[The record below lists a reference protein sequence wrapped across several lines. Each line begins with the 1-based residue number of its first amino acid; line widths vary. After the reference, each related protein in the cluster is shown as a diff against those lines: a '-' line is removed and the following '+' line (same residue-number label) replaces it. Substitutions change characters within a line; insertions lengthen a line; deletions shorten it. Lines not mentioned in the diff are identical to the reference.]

1 MGPHGSPDPPEVHYK
16 AYGRSHSETRQERSE
31 RVAQEKAL
39 DFNTINPLRRIFE
52 ESLTFSF
59 IQQGLG
65 IDDWVLRLKSM
76 DYRSDVL
83 ENPTWLQVAVHADEM
98 IRVTNDHHH
107 VFLEGLDKL
116 PKKQQT
122 EAGVTLYEFCMGS

>member
-1 MGPHGSPDPPEVHYK
+1 MRRYGSKGQVTNAATKSNENDEPIDNLDKVAVKGRVRLLCAHEPFYGGPKGK
-16 AYGRSHSETRQERSE
+16 
-31 RVAQEKAL
+31 
-39 DFNTINPLRRIFE
+39 
-52 ESLTFSF
+52 
-59 IQQGLG
+59 
-65 IDDWVLRLKSM
+65 